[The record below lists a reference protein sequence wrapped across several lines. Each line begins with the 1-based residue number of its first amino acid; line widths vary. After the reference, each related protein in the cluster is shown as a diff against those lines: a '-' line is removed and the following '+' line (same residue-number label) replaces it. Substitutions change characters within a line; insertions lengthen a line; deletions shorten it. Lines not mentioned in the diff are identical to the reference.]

1 MNYKEYNKRVKLHPV
16 YNSDKVTIK
25 GMQLYIDNKYH
36 GIFSVIDIH
45 SHAKKVLKE
54 KGKTN

>member
-25 GMQLYIDNKYH
+25 GMQLYIDNEYH
-36 GIFSVIDIH
+36 GIFPIVAIH
-45 SHAKKVLKE
+45 SYAKKVLKE
-54 KGKTN
+54 KDKTN